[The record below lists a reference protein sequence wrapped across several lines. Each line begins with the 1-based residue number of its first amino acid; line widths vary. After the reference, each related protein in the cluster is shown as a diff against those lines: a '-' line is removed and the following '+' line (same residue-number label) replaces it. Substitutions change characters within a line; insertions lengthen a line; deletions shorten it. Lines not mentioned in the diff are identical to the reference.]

1 MFTGIVE
8 EIGSVMAMKR
18 GRNSIEIT
26 IKAKKIL
33 EDLGVG
39 HSVAVNGVCL
49 TAKRVETGYFMADIM
64 KETVERTALNRL
76 SFGSLLNLER
86 ALKPEDRLGGHMVL
100 GHVDATGKIM
110 GRRKEDISTLVEIAA
125 DKNILS
131 YVVEKGSIAI
141 DGISLTVVKVSPF
154 GFTVSIIPHTAN
166 ETTLLR
172 HPIGTLVNLEC
183 DITGKYIEK
192 MYLNNTTKEQKKSAI
207 DEKFLIKNG
216 FI

>member
-8 EIGSVMAMKR
+8 EIGSVMTMKR

-33 EDLGVG
+33 NDLEVG

-49 TAKRVETGYFMADIM
+49 TAKKVGAGCFMADIM

-76 SFGSLLNLER
+76 SFGSPLNLER
-86 ALKPEDRLGGHMVL
+86 ALKSEDRLGGHMVL

-110 GRRKEDISTLVEIAA
+110 GRRKEDIATLVEIAA
-125 DKNILS
+125 DKKILC

-141 DGISLTVVKVSPF
+141 DGISLTVVKVSSL

-166 ETTLLR
+166 ETTLLGY
-172 HPIGTLVNLEC
+172 PIGTMVNLEC

-192 MYLNNTTKEQKKSAI
+192 MYLKNTTMEEEKSVI
-207 DEKFLIKNG
+207 DKSFLIRNG
-216 FI
+216 FM